1 MHVHSKKMK
10 LEEYKPMHVHS
21 KKMKLEEYN
30 TMHVHNTKMK
40 LVEYVEYVFASL
52 WTATLSLHITY

>member
-1 MHVHSKKMK
+1 
-10 LEEYKPMHVHS
+10 MHVHS

>member
-10 LEEYKPMHVHS
+10 LEEYK
-21 KKMKLEEYN
+21 

-40 LVEYVEYVFASL
+40 LVEYLEYVFVSL